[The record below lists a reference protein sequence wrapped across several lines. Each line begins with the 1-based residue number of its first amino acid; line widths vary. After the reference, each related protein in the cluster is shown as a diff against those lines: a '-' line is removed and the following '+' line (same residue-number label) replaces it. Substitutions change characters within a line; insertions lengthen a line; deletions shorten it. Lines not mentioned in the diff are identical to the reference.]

1 MRLPRNMVSG
11 GESADE
17 VTSSHAFH
25 GLLDDLSISP
35 HIKHPSHVQLHTWT
49 SPSSTSARN
58 SPSPSLAEGSI
69 FSPRPPPRYHPN
81 SAPELDLAAPTHVNH
96 PVAPSVNQPSLFGTP
111 NRSIFSSGPPT
122 SPISSNQAQA
132 SMSSPSPVH
141 STTRPLSA
149 LTGSSPRKAMHYQSD
164 SQRKTRIPRA
174 EKDVDDP
181 SIPGT
186 FRRVSPPITSAL

>member
-1 MRLPRNMVSG
+1 MRLPRNMASG

-17 VTSSHAFH
+17 VTSHALH
-25 GLLDDLSISP
+25 GLLDDLNISP
-35 HIKHPSHVQLHTWT
+35 HPKHLSHVQLHTWT
-49 SPSSTSARN
+49 FPSSTSARN
-58 SPSPSLAEGSI
+58 SPSPGLAEGSI

-81 SAPELDLAAPTHVNH
+81 SAPELDLAAPTHVTH

-122 SPISSNQAQA
+122 SSISSNQAQA

-141 STTRPLSA
+141 STTHPLSA
-149 LTGSSPRKAMHYQSD
+149 LTGSSPRKAVHYQSD